1 MTKRPD
7 FVPYPPVR
15 VRGKM
20 LGMRAPALGGSIGL
34 AALLLAGC
42 FASVTSVAHDMF
54 ARDYDCPT
62 AEERVLPTTQI
73 EVVGCGHDEQFNCTA
88 GFTAND
94 KRNSSPT
101 RCSYRPRSAFT
112 ATDGSVRETWNASTT
127 NVGKAWGNDSSDA
140 EKETAILSAVHDLP
154 CARASITLIDNLT
167 LEGCGQRVTY
177 RQIDGEITT
186 TPPGHFH
193 ITTSHRYLLVGR
205 IPIVGASVVF

>member
-1 MTKRPD
+1 MR
-7 FVPYPPVR
+7 
-15 VRGKM
+15 
-20 LGMRAPALGGSIGL
+20 GMRSLALGGSI

-54 ARDYDCPT
+54 ATEYDCP
-62 AEERVLPTTQI
+62 AAKERVLPTDQI
-73 EVVGCGHDEQFNCTA
+73 EVVGCGHDEQYNCTA
-88 GFTAND
+88 GFTADN

-112 ATDGSVRETWNASTT
+112 ATDGSVRESWNASTT
-127 NVGKAWGNDSSDA
+127 KVGKNSVTDCSDA

-154 CARASITLIDNLT
+154 CSRTSIAVIDNLT

-177 RQIDGEITT
+177 RQDDVEIV

-193 ITTSHRYLLVGR
+193 VTASHSYVLVGR
-205 IPIVGASVVF
+205 KPVGAIAR